1 MSNTTRRPFA
11 IVDSAPAPQDVF
23 VLEGYCVL
31 ANAAGS
37 QTETIIYNQNPALLT
52 ETYTQ
57 GTGETFTP
65 DAQPLLIDPG
75 VAVLNV
81 TLDTVAGG
89 ALTSTGAATLQVGT
103 LNALGTDLNQ
113 TFGVASAY
121 TAVNTGVVVPST
133 TVVNIVNTDA
143 NTGKLYIKVAGE
155 ALTLGGT
162 VRVRLVCTRA

>member
-31 ANAAGS
+31 ADAAGTDS
-37 QTETIIYNQNPALLT
+37 ETIIYNQNPALLT

-65 DAQPLLIDPG
+65 NAQPLLIDPG

-89 ALTSTGAATLQVGT
+89 SLTSGGTATLQVGT
-103 LNALGTDLNQ
+103 LNAAGNDLNQ
-113 TFGVASAY
+113 TFGAAAGFA
-121 TAVNTGVVVPST
+121 AVNSGIVVPST

-143 NTGKLYIKVAGE
+143 NTGKLYIKVGTA
-155 ALTLGGT
+155 ALLLGGT